1 MKQKPARL
9 TQKQAF
15 FRKSIGATIMAAFS
29 ALILGTVLLMALFSY
44 QFTRDEV
51 QSNAMDYTQ
60 QLIMQVNADIDF
72 YVEYIKDIMDI
83 IVRNSSVSSYLIQG
97 RDAPEGVRERV
108 AEQLANAKSIR
119 REISS
124 IALITVDGRA
134 VFSDASFTLNPYSFY
149 ENAAWYQDALN
160 SPSEVYI
167 SSSHVQNIIEGEYD
181 WVVTFS
187 LAVPGPRGMPA
198 AVLLID
204 LNYEVINDICARI
217 ELGNRGYIFLLDSRG
232 DILWHPAQQLIY
244 SNLKQENVG
253 EVFALGNGRK
263 LIGSGS
269 DARLYVAGRSSLT
282 GWTAVGVAYLEEL
295 LQNQES
301 LNRFYLA
308 VCLISVVIAVFVAA
322 LISRA
327 ITDPIRRLAYTMAR
341 VETGDLGIRCDVKSA
356 NEVGR
361 LSENFNHM
369 ISKMQ
374 ALMEQLV
381 HNEEQKR
388 KSELKALQAQIKPH
402 FLYNT
407 LDSII
412 WMAHA
417 GKNSEVAD
425 MTVALASMLRTSIGS
440 GNEMIPLKEEMEQVS
455 NYLIIQKLRYNEKL
469 RYELDM
475 SPETASF
482 TVPKLILQPLVE
494 NAIYHGIKV
503 KDEGGFVRIA
513 SMEEDGKL
521 LITVE
526 DDGVGIDK
534 EALAN
539 IHCQKQGD
547 AHSTKIGIYNVN
559 ERIRFHYGQDYGL
572 KYFSEID
579 KGTLVMLVL
588 PATGV

>member
-263 LIGSGS
+263 LIGSG
-269 DARLYVAGRSSLT
+269 
-282 GWTAVGVAYLEEL
+282 
-295 LQNQES
+295 
-301 LNRFYLA
+301 
-308 VCLISVVIAVFVAA
+308 
-322 LISRA
+322 
-327 ITDPIRRLAYTMAR
+327 
-341 VETGDLGIRCDVKSA
+341 
-356 NEVGR
+356 
-361 LSENFNHM
+361 
-369 ISKMQ
+369 
-374 ALMEQLV
+374 
-381 HNEEQKR
+381 
-388 KSELKALQAQIKPH
+388 
-402 FLYNT
+402 
-407 LDSII
+407 
-412 WMAHA
+412 
-417 GKNSEVAD
+417 
-425 MTVALASMLRTSIGS
+425 
-440 GNEMIPLKEEMEQVS
+440 
-455 NYLIIQKLRYNEKL
+455 
-469 RYELDM
+469 
-475 SPETASF
+475 
-482 TVPKLILQPLVE
+482 
-494 NAIYHGIKV
+494 
-503 KDEGGFVRIA
+503 
-513 SMEEDGKL
+513 
-521 LITVE
+521 
-526 DDGVGIDK
+526 
-534 EALAN
+534 
-539 IHCQKQGD
+539 
-547 AHSTKIGIYNVN
+547 
-559 ERIRFHYGQDYGL
+559 
-572 KYFSEID
+572 
-579 KGTLVMLVL
+579 
-588 PATGV
+588 